1 MGILREKDNTVWTE
15 EKIQEIIRNHF
26 LSQSAIKYVAEN
38 LFIYTWE
45 SDCWIMTRSNITYEF
60 EVKIS
65 KADFKNEFKHKTEK
79 HSLLENKNPDLIKP
93 NYYYFVVPEN
103 LIEESDIPEY
113 AGLIYVT
120 NEFYPYYKII
130 KNAPK
135 LTDKKQNEEQL
146 NLLEKFYY
154 NYRDWKHKTIVE
166 KKNIEELNRMI
177 DNYNEKPQE
186 EKKTYT
192 KLLEENKK
200 YKELVKIQED
210 KIKLLNK
217 FQDNYLQE
225 LRENNK
231 TIRGLYNILEENKI
245 DIKPLLKNL

>member
-1 MGILREKDNTVWTE
+1 
-15 EKIQEIIRNHF
+15 
-26 LSQSAIKYVAEN
+26 
-38 LFIYTWE
+38 
-45 SDCWIMTRSNITYEF
+45 MTRSNITYEF

-93 NYYYFVVPEN
+93 NYYYFVVPKG
-103 LIEESDIPEY
+103 LITASEVPEY
-113 AGLIYVT
+113 AGLIYAKDT
-120 NEFYPYYKII
+120 FPYYETI
-130 KNAPK
+130 KPAPK

-217 FQDNYLQE
+217 FQDNYLKE

-231 TIRGLYNILEENKI
+231 TIRSLYNILEENKI

>member
-1 MGILREKDNTVWTE
+1 M
-15 EKIQEIIRNHF
+15 
-26 LSQSAIKYVAEN
+26 
-38 LFIYTWE
+38 
-45 SDCWIMTRSNITYEF
+45 
-60 EVKIS
+60 
-65 KADFKNEFKHKTEK
+65 
-79 HSLLENKNPDLIKP
+79 IKP

-103 LIEESDIPEY
+103 LIDESDIPEY

-120 NEFYPYYKII
+120 NKFYPYYKIV

-146 NLLEKFYY
+146 NLLAKFYY